1 MSKTID
7 LVYNSNKEI
16 LKISEYGRNVQ
27 NLVNHCKTIKDDDE
41 RQQFAQQ
48 IVNLMWQM
56 RPQTGPKEDARRK
69 FWTHLMMIADY
80 DLDIK
85 IPEGVDIRQKEE
97 EVILDKMTYPTKNRK
112 QRQYGQFVQKMID
125 KAAGMEDEEMR
136 NQYLRVIGSFM
147 KIAYRNWSR
156 ENYIN
161 DEVIK
166 ADLVTLADG
175 RFEVP
180 STLELDKVPIMNR
193 KKHHSR
199 SGSNNNRKKQGHK
212 NNRNKSYSSNR
223 RRR

>member
-27 NLVNHCKTIKDDDE
+27 NLVNYCKTIKDDNE

-48 IVNLMWQM
+48 IVSLMWQM
-56 RPQTGPKEDARRK
+56 RPQTGPREDARRK

-80 DLDIK
+80 ELDIK
-85 IPEGVDIRQKEE
+85 IPEGVDIRLKEQVVE
-97 EVILDKMTYPTKNRK
+97 LDKMTYPSRNRN
-112 QRQYGQFVQKMID
+112 QRQYGQFVQRMIA
-125 KAAGMEDEEMR
+125 KAATMEDEEMR

-161 DEVIK
+161 DEVII
-166 ADLVTLADG
+166 ADLVTLANG

-180 STLELDKVPIMNR
+180 STLELDKVPIQNR
-193 KKHHSR
+193 KKHQR
-199 SGSNNNRKKQGHK
+199 SGSNNNRKKQTHK
-212 NNRNKSYSSNR
+212 NHRSKSYSSNR